1 MVKTKL
7 QLPRIIRVLIVD
19 DEELMAEYLSD
30 LLLSVDCETTVFL
43 DSQAALEFFKPRLN
57 DYDLVVSD
65 ISMPV
70 LNGER
75 LAEEILNM
83 RPDMPVVLCSGYAP
97 HTDKNELL
105 NMGIKEFIP
114 KPIDS
119 SKLLQIVDE
128 LKMS

>member
-43 DSQAALEFFKPRLN
+43 DSQDALEFLKPRLN

-75 LAEEILNM
+75 LAEEILNIK
-83 RPDMPVVLCSGYAP
+83 PDMPVVLCSGDAP
-97 HTDKNELL
+97 HTDQHELL
-105 NMGIKEFIP
+105 KMGVKEFMP

-119 SKLLQIVDE
+119 SKLLQIIDE

>member
-43 DSQAALEFFKPRLN
+43 DSQAALEFIKPQLN

-75 LAEEILNM
+75 LAEEILNI
-83 RPDMPVVLCSGYAP
+83 RPDMPVVLCSGYEP
-97 HTDKNELL
+97 RTDKHELL
-105 NMGIKEFIP
+105 NMGVKDFMP

-119 SKLLQIVDE
+119 SKLLQIVNE